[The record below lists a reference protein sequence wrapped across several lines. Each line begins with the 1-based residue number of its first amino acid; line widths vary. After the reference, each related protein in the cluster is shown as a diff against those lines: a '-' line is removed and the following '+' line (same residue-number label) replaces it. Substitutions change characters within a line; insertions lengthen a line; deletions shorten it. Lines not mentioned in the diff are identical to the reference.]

1 MKEMKRNEKQLN
13 ENRSELCRNIRDQM
27 KRQVKLKKVQGCDRG
42 GDGQVK

>member
-27 KRQVKLKKVQGCDRG
+27 KRQVKLKKVKAVIEEGTG
-42 GDGQVK
+42 K